1 MLLFREW
8 STENSS
14 LEVDT
19 EKVEMDK
26 STNVFVNFG
35 KFLGGLLWLI
45 THRILFSQRNQTIYK
60 NK

>member
-1 MLLFREW
+1 MLLLREW

-35 KFLGGLLWLI
+35 KIPWWTALVNY
-45 THRILFSQRNQTIYK
+45 S
-60 NK
+60 